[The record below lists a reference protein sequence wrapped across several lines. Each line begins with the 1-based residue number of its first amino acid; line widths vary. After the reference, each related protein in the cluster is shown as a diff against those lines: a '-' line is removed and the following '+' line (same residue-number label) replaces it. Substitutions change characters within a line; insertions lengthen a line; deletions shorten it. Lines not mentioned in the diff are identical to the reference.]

1 MDIVTIALI
10 IITVNMI
17 ITTLIFDYFASLVLR
32 RFEEENEFDES
43 VVNNFKAICDV
54 LKIKY
59 KTSIIESDKKESKWY
74 YDTKRN
80 TRR

>member
-59 KTSIIESDKKESKWY
+59 KTSIIESNNQESEGE
-74 YDTKRN
+74 
-80 TRR
+80 

>member
-59 KTSIIESDKKESKWY
+59 KTSIIESNNQESEGK
-74 YDTKRN
+74 
-80 TRR
+80 

>member
-10 IITVNMI
+10 IITINMI

-32 RFEEENEFDES
+32 KFEEENEFDES

>member
-10 IITVNMI
+10 KITVNMI

-59 KTSIIESDKKESKWY
+59 KTSIIESNNQESEGE
-74 YDTKRN
+74 
-80 TRR
+80 

>member
-10 IITVNMI
+10 IITINMI

-59 KTSIIESDKKESKWY
+59 KTSIIESDKKESK
-74 YDTKRN
+74 
-80 TRR
+80 

>member
-1 MDIVTIALI
+1 MDIVTIAL

-59 KTSIIESDKKESKWY
+59 KTSIIESNNQESEGK
-74 YDTKRN
+74 
-80 TRR
+80 

>member
-10 IITVNMI
+10 IITINMI

-59 KTSIIESDKKESKWY
+59 KISIIESDKKESKSY

-80 TRR
+80 KR

>member
-10 IITVNMI
+10 IITINMI

-32 RFEEENEFDES
+32 KFEEENEFDES

-59 KTSIIESDKKESKWY
+59 KTSIIESDKKESK
-74 YDTKRN
+74 
-80 TRR
+80 

>member
-10 IITVNMI
+10 IITINMI

-59 KTSIIESDKKESKWY
+59 KTSIIESNNQESEGK
-74 YDTKRN
+74 
-80 TRR
+80 

>member
-43 VVNNFKAICDV
+43 VVNNFKAICDI

-59 KTSIIESDKKESKWY
+59 KTSIIESDKKESK
-74 YDTKRN
+74 
-80 TRR
+80 